1 MLGGVESVEKNV
13 VEQLNRVSVV
23 FLLGAVAAAI
33 AWMVFVAKYSLNF
46 YNELDEKETINS
58 FLNSNTIKAKN
69 VETINQYT
77 ICFQAVVA
85 SALVYLTLRHMHM
98 HTQ

>member
-1 MLGGVESVEKNV
+1 MLGGVKSVEKNV

-33 AWMVFVAKYSLNF
+33 AWMVYVAKYSLDF
-46 YNELDEKETINS
+46 YNQLDEKTIVAHIENGD
-58 FLNSNTIKAKN
+58 LTPKDAQT
-69 VETINQYT
+69 VNQYT